1 MIILTA
7 IFEKLHLI
15 YWSAKCLWHFIGTY
29 LKLLPKFLS
38 RYLAMRNISET
49 FTDKEF
55 EKLQEKK
62 GERNWHDAI
71 LEEFSVE
78 VEN

>member
-1 MIILTA
+1 
-7 IFEKLHLI
+7 
-15 YWSAKCLWHFIGTY
+15 
-29 LKLLPKFLS
+29 
-38 RYLAMRNISET
+38 MRNISET

-71 LEEFSVE
+71 LEEFGVE